1 MAGMM
6 MRVGASRIVIR
17 MLNRYFCHPADGLA
31 RCGTDGSDFDCPV
44 FSPDLLDA
52 QAGTSDISSPP
63 CLPGC
68 FRLERSPG
76 GACTRWKSAALSRRT
91 RKPAIAPPA
100 IGINQIRAVPV
111 GALGSGTPRAVF
123 LA

>member
-17 MLNRYFCHPADGLA
+17 MLNRYLCHRADGLA

-52 QAGTSDISSPP
+52 QAPP
-63 CLPGC
+63 EAG
-68 FRLERSPG
+68 E
-76 GACTRWKSAALSRRT
+76 ALSFLLL
-91 RKPAIAPPA
+91 
-100 IGINQIRAVPV
+100 QYF
-111 GALGSGTPRAVF
+111 GALTVLVFGGRGLQTHRMRRRDVITLIAGTAAGCLAIRVF
-123 LA
+123 TLVAK